1 MYLKKTCK
9 ITLDQNE
16 RMALINAQDVLNSLE
31 SLFYDY
37 SLNTKEWNEDRIAN
51 IRLEIGS
58 VFEELLETEYIIEG
72 ED

>member
-16 RMALINAQDVLNSLE
+16 RMALINAQDVLSSLE

-37 SLNTKEWNEDRIAN
+37 SLNTKEWNEDRIAK
-51 IRLEIGS
+51 IRLEIES
-58 VFEELLETEYIIEG
+58 IFEELFETEYIIEG